1 MQYLIDMRLTDSSHP
16 ATPDHALSLIERYIL
31 PSLELCR
38 QYEQKNK
45 IVAGGPMSAT
55 IGLALIVEA
64 SSALELDEIVT
75 SLPLW
80 SLMQVTVTPLT
91 TFAGRAEV
99 LQPQR
104 ERLKVLIKGQSDR

>member
-1 MQYLIDMRLTDSSHP
+1 MRLADSSRP
-16 ATPDHALSLIERYIL
+16 NTPQEGLALIEQYVL

-38 QYEQKNK
+38 KYESEKK

-64 SSALELDEIVT
+64 GSAVELDQIVT

-80 SLMQVTVTPLT
+80 SRMRTTVTPLT

-99 LQPQR
+99 LQPARQH
-104 ERLKVLIKGQSDR
+104 LGALVKG